1 LSDRS
6 LGPGPQR
13 ISTGSPGRVSPSAAR
28 APVASS
34 AGSAAGHGYDAAVKL
49 SILMPVYNE
58 AATLQS
64 AVKRVLDVKY
74 PVDIE
79 LVIVDDG
86 STDGTRELYPQW
98 RDEPRVLVHE
108 KASNGGKGSAIKK
121 GAELATG
128 DYVIMCDAD
137 LEYAPEE
144 IPSLLEPVLDGQA
157 EVVYGTR
164 TFGSHNAYSY
174 LYVLGNR
181 GVTTVANILFNC
193 YISDL
198 ETCFKLMPLALYR
211 KLDVKSAG
219 FGMEAEVTG
228 KMLRSGVRPYEVP
241 ISYKARSRE
250 DGKKLTW
257 KDGVEAI
264 WILTRERFRK
274 STI

>member
-1 LSDRS
+1 MI
-6 LGPGPQR
+6 PG
-13 ISTGSPGRVSPSAAR
+13 
-28 APVASS
+28 
-34 AGSAAGHGYDAAVKL
+34 VKL

-64 AVKRVLDVKY
+64 AVKRVLNVDF
-74 PVDIE
+74 PVEFE

-86 STDGTRELYPQW
+86 STDGTRELYAGW
-98 RDEPRVLVHE
+98 RGEPRVLIHE
-108 KASNGGKGSAIKK
+108 KATNGGKGSAIRK

-144 IPSLLEPVLDGQA
+144 IPSLLAPTLDGQA
-157 EVVYGTR
+157 EVVYGTG

-198 ETCFKLMPLALYR
+198 ETCFKLMPLETYR
-211 KLDVKSAG
+211 KLDVRSAG

-228 KMLRSGVRPYEVP
+228 KILRRGIRPYEVP
-241 ISYKARSRE
+241 ISYRARSRE
-250 DGKKLTW
+250 EGKKLTW
-257 KDGVEAI
+257 RDGVQALAI
-264 WILTRERFRK
+264 LVRERFRRPVDR
-274 STI
+274 